1 MPRKGLA
8 KVHKPMEGRKQKSTR
23 QSIAR
28 AAQMIKARKGKV
40 SDFAISKTT
49 FHSRHVEEELATK
62 LMEKFRNDSNVQFLI
77 IHWDG
82 KKVKLMN
89 TTVEEHVAIFLQ
101 SVMSGRP
108 PYFVGAPHL
117 PDGTG
122 MSTKDAI
129 VHYVTR
135 HGLAENMD
143 KVIGMGFD
151 TTAANTGVN
160 NGAASLLEIQLDK
173 ALLWFACRHHIAE
186 LHISSADDAVRHPK
200 SMCDAATCVLSC
212 EM

>member
-1 MPRKGLA
+1 MPRKVVA
-8 KVHKPMEGRKQKSTR
+8 KVRTSMAGRKQKSTR
-23 QSIAR
+23 QSIAY

-40 SDFAISKTT
+40 SDFAISK
-49 FHSRHVEEELATK
+49 RKNVEEELATK
-62 LMEKFRNDSNVQFLI
+62 LMEKFRNDSNNHFLI

-82 KKVKLMN
+82 KKVKLRD

-108 PYFVGAPHL
+108 PYFVGAPQL
-117 PDGTG
+117 PDITG
-122 MSTKDAI
+122 MSMKDAI

-143 KVIGMGFD
+143 KFIGMGFD

-186 LHISSADDAVRHPK
+186 LHINSADDAVRHPK
-200 SMCDAATCVLSC
+200 STCDAVTCVLSC
-212 EM
+212 EK